1 MISYFQ
7 DYVTIGAVLGFGL
20 FLVVL
25 LLGVASVL
33 RPNNPYPEKLQT
45 YECGVDP
52 VGTGWSQTYVRYYI
66 FGLLFVIFDVEA
78 VFIFPWAINLEKL
91 GYFGLIE
98 MFVFIFILLI
108 GLIYAIRKDVLKW
121 ES

>member
-33 RPNNPYPEKLQT
+33 RPNKPYPEKLQT

-66 FGLLFVIFDVEA
+66 SYAVHWNYAVATTNKYYNTYVISW
-78 VFIFPWAINLEKL
+78 IRCHKL
-91 GYFGLIE
+91 YHT
-98 MFVFIFILLI
+98 
-108 GLIYAIRKDVLKW
+108 
-121 ES
+121 